1 MKKIFL
7 FLFLPFVCFGQIKG
21 NFYLSNTKIELNKTI
36 IEYLTKNINKIVSI
50 GGQVKY
56 KIPYEKEFLLN
67 TKSTYIDGFLCQYEK
82 KLFLEDI
89 TIFKPKTKY
98 IEFDF
103 KSKKIIKDKN
113 YLQNDNDDIFKPSDL
128 KEKLIKEKL
137 IKEKFKEEKP

>member
-89 TIFKPKTKY
+89 TISKPKTKY

-103 KSKKIIKDKN
+103 KTKKIVKDKN